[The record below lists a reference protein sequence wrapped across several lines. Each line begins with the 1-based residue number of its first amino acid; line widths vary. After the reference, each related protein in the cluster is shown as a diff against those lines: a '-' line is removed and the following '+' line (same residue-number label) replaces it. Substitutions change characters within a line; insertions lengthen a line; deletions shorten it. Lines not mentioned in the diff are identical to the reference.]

1 MFLRRNRNVNA
12 HKLKS
17 LPHDEKL
24 RLYLHYSNLMFGFM
38 REANKYFA
46 VGDYM
51 TGFRTAR
58 RNDRII
64 HKRLIRLWGVLTLGE
79 KREFDDV
86 LSQALKHRE

>member
-1 MFLRRNRNVNA
+1 MNA

-38 REANKYFA
+38 RLSSRYMKD
-46 VGDYM
+46 GDFD
-51 TGFRTAR
+51 TSFRIAR
-58 RNDRII
+58 RCDKIV
-64 HKRLIRLWGVLTLGE
+64 HKRLIRLWGILTLGE
-79 KREFDDV
+79 RREFDDV

>member
-1 MFLRRNRNVNA
+1 MNS

-38 REANKYFA
+38 RLSSRYMKD
-46 VGDYM
+46 GDFD
-51 TGFRTAR
+51 TSFRIAR
-58 RNDRII
+58 RCDKIV

-79 KREFDDV
+79 RREFDDV